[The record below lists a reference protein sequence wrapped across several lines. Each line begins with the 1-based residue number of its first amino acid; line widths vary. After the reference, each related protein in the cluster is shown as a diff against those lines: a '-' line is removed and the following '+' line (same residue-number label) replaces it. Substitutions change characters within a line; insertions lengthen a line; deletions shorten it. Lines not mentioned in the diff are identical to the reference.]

1 MPLIWEKWLWL
12 KRRLYFEGRYRGKV
26 EGNKCISG
34 TFLLNFG
41 CQMEPL
47 FKPLHTSDFQNYA
60 SRSSRKQNLEKF
72 RHVCRLEKF
81 RYVK

>member
-12 KRRLYFEGRYRGKV
+12 ERRLYFEGTYKGKF
-26 EGNKCISG
+26 EGNKRISG

-47 FKPLHTSDFQNYA
+47 FKPLHASDFQNYA
-60 SRSSRKQNLEKF
+60 CRSSRKQNFEKIA
-72 RHVCRLEKF
+72 K
-81 RYVK
+81 K